1 MKKITAI
8 VREDR
13 LAMIKDALSDIG
25 YPGMTV
31 TEVKGHGK
39 QKGVTEQWR
48 GRTYKTDFIK
58 KIQLE
63 MVVSDKD
70 VEKIIQYIVKE
81 AKTGN
86 IGDGK
91 IFINPIKNVIRI
103 RTGERGR
110 EALSYEGDID
120 TRHAATVKA

>member
-13 LAMIKDALSDIG
+13 FAMVKDALTDIG

-31 TEVKGHGK
+31 TKVKGHGN
-39 QKGVTEQWR
+39 QKGITEQWR
-48 GRTYKTDFIK
+48 GRTYKTDLISK
-58 KIQLE
+58 MQME
-63 MVVSDKD
+63 MVVADKD
-70 VEKIIQYIVKE
+70 VEKIVQCIVKE

-91 IFINPIKNVIRI
+91 IFINPILDVVRI
-103 RTGERGR
+103 RTGERG
-110 EALSYEGDID
+110 E
-120 TRHAATVKA
+120 KAV